1 MYLCLYFDCLIDLLA
16 DPFEQKLPLREGDEI
31 VGEKVLLLWRQACCV
46 VCQSNWKQQEN
57 KVGLQRGRSG
67 VLLMLIRCPISSKT
81 GSSVNPPLLPFGQ
94 R

>member
-1 MYLCLYFDCLIDLLA
+1 MHLVTYAYSLKSNHERVQVQLEEPIYTKVTLRLISRLA
-16 DPFEQKLPLREGDEI
+16 WI
-31 VGEKVLLLWRQACCV
+31 
-46 VCQSNWKQQEN
+46 
-57 KVGLQRGRSG
+57 GLQRGRSG